1 VAAVAP
7 AVLVQVVAV
16 LKVAVLAQ
24 AAPVALVDQAVP
36 VDQADLAQPAVPVA
50 DRSAQAPWF
59 GEDRQMATMVLD
71 GPRVMPA
78 SREAEVEEQVT
89 DAFALLAEVPASNG
103 SGFRIFQT
111 IPSALAALR
120 ANKGRSILTTLGIII
135 GVAAVIAIVALG
147 EGASASV
154 NSQLAGLGTNLLT
167 IMPGSTRS
175 GGAAAGAGSSVT
187 LTAADAD
194 AITQNIQGL
203 SGVSPVVSGSAQIIY
218 SNQNWSTRVQ
228 SVTPDY
234 LTINDWTIAQGSAF
248 TDQDNTN
255 ASNVAVLGQTVVTN
269 LFPNGQ
275 SPIGQLVRIRNVP
288 FTVVGVLA
296 SKGSNGFQ
304 DQDDTIM
311 IPFRTGQVRLFG
323 SNNINQIVVQVADA
337 SQINNVNTE
346 METLL
351 RTRHKLQSYQS
362 DDFSIRNNADIISRV
377 SSVSDTMTMLLGGV
391 AAVSLVVGG
400 IGIMN
405 IMLVSVT
412 ERTREIGIRLAIGA
426 QPSDVLFQ
434 FLVEAVVLSL
444 MGGIIG
450 ILIGSGV
457 ALVLPLV
464 AGWTTVLPWNAIVL
478 SFAVSAAIGM
488 FFGIYPARKA
498 SQLDPIVALRYE

>member
-1 VAAVAP
+1 MATIVVDDSQLADAPRRDGAAVRERP
-7 AVLVQVVAV
+7 A
-16 LKVAVLAQ
+16 
-24 AAPVALVDQAVP
+24 
-36 VDQADLAQPAVPVA
+36 
-50 DRSAQAPWF
+50 RSEPQ
-59 GEDRQMATMVLD
+59 
-71 GPRVMPA
+71 
-78 SREAEVEEQVT
+78 T
-89 DAFALLAEVPASNG
+89 DAFALLADVPVRGGAG
-103 SGFRIFQT
+103 LRVFQT
-111 IPSALAALR
+111 VPSALAALR
-120 ANKGRSILTTLGIII
+120 ANKGRSVLTTLGIII

-154 NSQLAGLGTNLLT
+154 SNQLAGLGVNLLT
-167 IMPGSTRS
+167 ITPGAVRT
-175 GGAAAGAGSSVT
+175 GGAAGGAGSGIT
-187 LTAADAD
+187 LKAADAD
-194 AITQNIQGL
+194 AIQQSIPGL
-203 SGVSPVVSGSAQIIY
+203 NGVSPVVSGNAQIVY
-218 SNQNWSTRVQ
+218 GNQNWSTRIQAVD
-228 SVTPDY
+228 PDY

-248 TDQDNTN
+248 TEQDDTN
-255 ASNVAVLGQTVVTN
+255 ASSVAILGQTVVSS

-288 FTVVGVLA
+288 FTVVGVLQ
-296 SKGSNGFQ
+296 SKGSNGFA
-304 DQDDTIM
+304 DQDDTVM

-323 SNNINQIVVQVADA
+323 TQNINQIIVQVADG
-337 SQINNVNTE
+337 SQIDSANTQIE
-346 METLL
+346 ALL
-351 RTRHKLQSYQS
+351 RQRHKLQSYQA
-362 DDFSIRNNADIISRV
+362 DDFTIRNNADIISRV

-426 QPSDVLFQ
+426 QPRDVLLQ

-444 MGGIIG
+444 LGGIIG

-457 ALVLPLV
+457 ALALPFV